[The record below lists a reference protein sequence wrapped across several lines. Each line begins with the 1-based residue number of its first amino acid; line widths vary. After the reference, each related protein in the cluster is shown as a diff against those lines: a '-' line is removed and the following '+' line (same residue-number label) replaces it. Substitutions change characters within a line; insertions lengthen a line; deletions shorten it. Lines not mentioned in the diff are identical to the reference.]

1 MDERKKRNIR
11 FNYNLISIFVY
22 VVGIV
27 LLARLF
33 NLQIINGA
41 EYRQKS
47 NTRLTRETTL
57 EAARGSILDRT
68 GNPLVANTM
77 GFAVQMYKTKID
89 NQVLNNTI
97 LKTINVLEKN
107 GDTYVDHLPIL
118 IEPFR
123 FNTDDEDVIKK
134 WKKENKLEE
143 DLNAEQCF
151 YKLREKYEIQVED
164 IFSIRKIMC
173 IRYEISINGYSNT
186 VPVEI
191 SGNISRI
198 SVLELSEQSSQ
209 FPGIDIVTKP
219 IVNYTS
225 GTLASHILG
234 TVGKI
239 TKEELEQNVD
249 DYNQNDIIGKT
260 GIQYV
265 FETYLKGE
273 DGIRQVD
280 IAVDGTITGEYISK
294 EAVAGSDVVLTID
307 ANLQEIAERALKTN
321 IENIRNGKFG
331 EKCAAEAGAIVVMN
345 VNTGE
350 VLAIASYPDYEP
362 QLFVNGISNEKYA
375 EYTNVSALYN
385 RAISGAY
392 APGSTFKMI
401 TAITGLE
408 TGAITI
414 NETINDTGVYP
425 HAHKPVCWIWTSSHR
440 GHGYL
445 NVSNAIKQSCN
456 YFFYEVGNRVGIDN
470 LEKYAKYFGL
480 GRKTGIEVPSE
491 SSGNIASKK
500 RAEEENRSWYLG
512 ETLSAAIGQSYN
524 NFTPIQMAKYISML
538 ANGGIPIDVTIVKSI
553 INSDGTEV
561 TKEEIEEFVKIKL
574 QNTEEELEKID
585 IDKENLQA
593 VLEGMRGVTSES
605 GGTAYSYF
613 RDFNIEVGG
622 KTGSAQA
629 GPKTNAWFVGFA
641 PYDNPEIAVVVV
653 VENGGH
659 GAYTAGVAREIFAEY
674 FGMNANKVVEDMT
687 AEPSIQTVR

>member
-1 MDERKKRNIR
+1 MEERKKRNIR
-11 FNYNLISIFVY
+11 LNYNLISIFVY
-22 VVGIV
+22 IIGII
-27 LLARLF
+27 LLAQLF
-33 NLQIINGA
+33 NLQIINGQ
-41 EYRQKS
+41 EFRQQS
-47 NTRLTRETTL
+47 DTRLTRETTL

-68 GNPLVANTM
+68 GNPLVSNTM
-77 GFAVQMYKTKID
+77 GFAVQLYKTKID
-89 NQVLNNTI
+89 TEALNNTI

-107 GDTYVDHLPIL
+107 GDTYADHLPIL
-118 IEPFR
+118 VEPFR
-123 FNTDDEDVIKK
+123 FNTDNEDTIKK
-134 WKKENKLEE
+134 WKKDNKLDEN
-143 DLNAEQCF
+143 LSAEQCF
-151 YKLREKYEIQVED
+151 YKLKEKYEIQTED
-164 IFSIRKIMC
+164 VVSARKIMC
-173 IRYEISINGYSNT
+173 VRYEISINGYSNT

-191 SGNISRI
+191 SNNISRV
-198 SVLELSEQSSQ
+198 SVLEFSEQSAQ
-209 FPGIDIVTKP
+209 FPGIDIVTRP
-219 IVNYTS
+219 IVNYSS
-225 GTLASHILG
+225 GTLASHVLG

-239 TKEELEQNVD
+239 TKEELEKNGKE
-249 DYNQNDIIGKT
+249 YNQNDIIGKT
-260 GIQYV
+260 GIQFV
-265 FETYLKGE
+265 FEQYLKGV

-280 IAVDGTITGEYISK
+280 IAVDGTITGEYISQ

-307 ANLQEIAERALKTN
+307 ANLQAITENALKKN
-321 IENIRNGKFG
+321 IEDIKNGKFG
-331 EKCAAEAGAIVVMN
+331 EKSNAEAGAVVVMN

-362 QLFVNGISNEKYA
+362 QLFVNGISSEKYA
-375 EYTNVSALYN
+375 EYTEVSALYN

-425 HAHKPVCWIWTSSHR
+425 HAHKPVCWIWTSNRR

-445 NVSNAIKQSCN
+445 NVSNAIKHSCN
-456 YFFYEVGNRVGIDN
+456 YFFYEVGNRIGIDN

-480 GRKTGIEVPSE
+480 GKKTGIEVPSE
-491 SSGNIASKK
+491 SSGSIASKQ
-500 RAEEENRSWYLG
+500 RAEEEDRNWYLG

-553 INSDGTEV
+553 INPDGTEV
-561 TKEEIEEFVKIKL
+561 TKEEIEKFTNEKL
-574 QNTEEELEKID
+574 GITEEQEDIKINE
-585 IDKENLQA
+585 ENLKA

-629 GPKTNAWFVGFA
+629 GSKTNAWFVGFA
-641 PYDNPEIAVVVV
+641 PYDNPEIAVVVI

-687 AEPSIQTVR
+687 AQPSIQTIR

>member
-1 MDERKKRNIR
+1 MEERKKRNIR
-11 FNYNLISIFVY
+11 LNYNLISIFVY
-22 VVGIV
+22 IIGII
-27 LLARLF
+27 LLAQLF
-33 NLQIINGA
+33 NLQIINGQ
-41 EYRQKS
+41 EFRQQS
-47 NTRLTRETTL
+47 DTRLTRETTL

-68 GNPLVANTM
+68 GNPLVSNTM
-77 GFAVQMYKTKID
+77 GFAVQLYKTKID
-89 NQVLNNTI
+89 TEALNNTI

-107 GDTYVDHLPIL
+107 GDTYADHLPIL
-118 IEPFR
+118 VEPFR
-123 FNTDDEDVIKK
+123 FNTDNEDTIKK
-134 WKKENKLEE
+134 WKKDNKLDEN
-143 DLNAEQCF
+143 LSAEQCF
-151 YKLREKYEIQVED
+151 YNLKEKYEIQTED
-164 IFSIRKIMC
+164 VVSARKIMC
-173 IRYEISINGYSNT
+173 VRYEISINGYSNT

-191 SGNISRI
+191 SNNISRV
-198 SVLELSEQSSQ
+198 SVLEFSEQSAQ
-209 FPGIDIVTKP
+209 FPGIDIVTRP
-219 IVNYTS
+219 IVNYSS
-225 GTLASHILG
+225 GTLASHVLG

-239 TKEELEQNVD
+239 TKEELEKNGKE
-249 DYNQNDIIGKT
+249 YNQNDIIGKT
-260 GIQYV
+260 GIQFV
-265 FETYLKGE
+265 FEQYLKGV

-280 IAVDGTITGEYISK
+280 IAVDGTITGEYISQ

-307 ANLQEIAERALKTN
+307 ANLQAITENALKKN
-321 IENIRNGKFG
+321 IEDIKNGKFG
-331 EKCAAEAGAIVVMN
+331 EKSNAEAGAVVVMN

-362 QLFVNGISNEKYA
+362 QLFVNGISSEKYA
-375 EYTNVSALYN
+375 EYTEVSALYN

-425 HAHKPVCWIWTSSHR
+425 HAHKPVCWIWTSNRR

-445 NVSNAIKQSCN
+445 NVSNAIKHSCN
-456 YFFYEVGNRVGIDN
+456 YFFYEVGNRIGIDN

-480 GRKTGIEVPSE
+480 GKKTGIEVPSE
-491 SSGNIASKK
+491 SSGSIASKQ
-500 RAEEENRSWYLG
+500 RAEEEDRNWYLG

-553 INSDGTEV
+553 INPDGTEV
-561 TKEEIEEFVKIKL
+561 TKEEIEKFTNEKL
-574 QNTEEELEKID
+574 GITEEQEDIKINE
-585 IDKENLQA
+585 ENLKA

-629 GPKTNAWFVGFA
+629 GSKTNAWFVGFA
-641 PYDNPEIAVVVV
+641 PYDNPEIAVVVI

-687 AEPSIQTVR
+687 AQPSIQTIR